1 MRKRILCVFVV
12 SVLLIVTNVSTSIL
26 TTSISDAKWEN
37 SLFASINANIREF
50 TIRGKAILSSVEE
63 NNAERYYDSRDDSV
77 VQIDTENAESIE
89 HLSINGVDTM
99 RVFKDGDINCVMM
112 DTDNGIFIRVWTSL
126 GISVETNEKIAQNI
140 KFLK

>member
-1 MRKRILCVFVV
+1 MEIGWIPEGFSCVD
-12 SVLLIVTNVSTSIL
+12 STFDHYAGYQNNAGLYFSI
-26 TTSISDAKWEN
+26 
-37 SLFASINANIREF
+37 
-50 TIRGKAILSSVEE
+50 ILSDE
-63 NNAERYYDSRDDSV
+63 NSV

-112 DTDNGIFIRVWTSL
+112 DTDNGIFIRVWTSP

>member
-1 MRKRILCVFVV
+1 MLDFRI
-12 SVLLIVTNVSTSIL
+12 TPDSIF
-26 TTSISDAKWEN
+26 SI
-37 SLFASINANIREF
+37 
-50 TIRGKAILSSVEE
+50 ILSDE
-63 NNAERYYDSRDDSV
+63 NSV

>member
-37 SLFASINANIREF
+37 SLLASINANIREF

-63 NNAERYYDSRDDSV
+63 NNAERYYDSRDDFLLQQGRLLQSKAGH
-77 VQIDTENAESIE
+77 IPPD
-89 HLSINGVDTM
+89 
-99 RVFKDGDINCVMM
+99 FGDNYPRAMAM
-112 DTDNGIFIRVWTSL
+112 LHFL
-126 GISVETNEKIAQNI
+126 KILLIAI
-140 KFLK
+140 MAVKFLAYSALYWQHTCLFR